1 MKSKLLADPWATITV
16 LLLIGLVFLVLYP
29 QLWIARESLS
39 SPAGTGISN
48 YIRFFTDQRFLE
60 PLRNSVWTSA
70 LAMFFAA
77 LIAVPLAYFLAK
89 HDVPF
94 KTGILSLITMSAV
107 SPPFLGAY
115 AWVILLGRFG
125 ILSELLRSWG
135 MPFKT
140 IVGPQGIVW
149 VEAWITFPLIFL
161 LVYDSL
167 VSIDP
172 SLEEAAMSVGANRRQ
187 TAMSVSLPL
196 AVPGILTGCYLSLMA
211 AFADFGTPMIIGG
224 GFPVLPVLVYGEFL
238 SEVGGDLRMAST
250 SSVVMVAVSTAVLLF
265 QRYLVVRRTY
275 ASITSPRR
283 AVPVRSSR
291 LGTGLM
297 MLWAVVVLAIS
308 FTPHI
313 VVLITSFL
321 KWNFGILTSTLTL
334 ANYRRLAS
342 QSLLPIPM
350 SFFLAGTATIL
361 DVLVGTLIAYIIVRK
376 RYRLLSPA
384 LNGLVMVPYII
395 PGTVLGIGLIIAFN
409 TKPLLLTGTWV
420 ILCLAYFIR
429 KLPFAAKAAESALYQ
444 VHPTLEEAALSVGAT
459 PIRAFKD
466 VVAPLILPGIIT
478 GGTMAFLMNI
488 TEISSTVILYSAPWI
503 TMTVVIFVNATMA
516 GSDFGVASAM
526 TVVLMASVYIP
537 LYLMNRFGRGKA
549 VQVAG

>member
-1 MKSKLLADPWATITV
+1 MRSKLLTDPWVLISV
-16 LLLIGLVFLVLYP
+16 LLLVGLAFLVVYP
-29 QLWIARESLS
+29 QLWIARESVS
-39 SPAGTGISN
+39 SPTGAGIGN
-48 YIRFFTDQRFLE
+48 YIRFFTDQKFLQA
-60 PLRNSVWTSA
+60 LWNSVWTSL
-70 LAMFFAA
+70 LAMAFAA
-77 LIAVPLAYFLAK
+77 LIAVPLAYVLAK
-89 HDVPF
+89 YEVPF
-94 KTGILSLITMSAV
+94 KAGILSLVTMSSI
-107 SPPFLGAY
+107 SPPFLGAC

-135 MPFKT
+135 IPFTT
-140 IVGPQGIVW
+140 IVGPRGIVW

-172 SLEEAAMSVGANRRQ
+172 SLEEASMSVGANRRQ
-187 TAMSVSLPL
+187 TALSVSLPL
-196 AVPGILTGCYLSLMA
+196 ALPGILTGCYLSLMA

-250 SSVVMVAVSTAVLLF
+250 SSIVMVAVSTAVLLL
-265 QRYLVVRRTY
+265 QRYLVARKTY

-283 AVPVRSSR
+283 ATPARASR
-291 LGTGLM
+291 LGTALIT
-297 MLWAVVVLAIS
+297 LWAFLVLVIS
-308 FTPHI
+308 FTPHL
-313 VVLITSFL
+313 VVLVTSFL
-321 KWNFGILTSTLTL
+321 KWSFGIVTSTFTL
-334 ANYRRLAS
+334 ANYKRLAS

-350 SFFLAGTATIL
+350 SFFLAGLATLL
-361 DVLVGTLIAYIIVRK
+361 DVLVGTAVAYVIVRK
-376 RYRLLSPA
+376 KYRFLSPA
-384 LNGLVMVPYII
+384 LNSVVMIPYII

-409 TKPLLLTGTWV
+409 TKPLLLTGTWM

-444 VHPTLEEAALSVGAT
+444 VHPSLEEAALSVGAT
-459 PIRAFKD
+459 PLRTFKD
-466 VVAPLILPGIIT
+466 VVAPMILPGIVT

-537 LYLMNRFGRGKA
+537 LYLVNRFGRGKG
-549 VQVAG
+549 VQVGA